1 MKRNFDVVLCVRGRG
16 AFKAGECYAMYKTGA
31 AEATI
36 FHARPS
42 SSCVRIMAS
51 YATYFSI
58 ASPRVSWY
66 QIAETNPEE
75 NGARFVE
82 VTRCKR
88 KSG

>member
-16 AFKAGECYAMYKTGA
+16 AFKAGECYAMYKTGT
-31 AEATI
+31 AEAI
-36 FHARPS
+36 IHAGTS
-42 SSCVRIMAS
+42 SSYFKIMAF

-66 QIAETNPEE
+66 QITETIPEE
-75 NGARFVE
+75 RGARFVE
-82 VTRCKR
+82 VKRCKR